1 MSSSFDNLIKEIYDN
16 ILYENLGR
24 KHLFPDGKRKARKQA
39 ALLKFKRE
47 RINNARNN
55 IIKIKKHLKEL
66 GYVVTLSEYDHTIRK
81 KRVIG
86 LRKPSEPFDRKV
98 NKYHKALIALAH
110 EYGHV
115 LQWDE
120 STDTKLMFDFWYEKE
135 KNAKL
140 IDLRLNE
147 QVKLA
152 KIMYYELDAWDKAR
166 QFIPT
171 EIYQYF
177 LTDMKICLDSYK
189 RGMTHINFNA
199 YPMIIELARKLNYK
213 L

>member
-1 MSSSFDNLIKEIYDN
+1 MSSRFDNLIKEIYDN

-24 KHLFPDGKRKARKQA
+24 KHLFPDGKRKARKLA
-39 ALLKFKRE
+39 AFLKFKRE

-66 GYVVTLSEYDHTIRK
+66 GYVVKLSEYDHTIRK

-86 LRKPSEPFDRKV
+86 LSKPSEPFDRKV
-98 NKYHKALIALAH
+98 KKYHEALMALAH

-120 STDTKLMFDFWYEKE
+120 STDTKLMFDFWFEKTFE
-135 KNAKL
+135 ARFDL
-140 IDLRLNE
+140 IREE
-147 QVKLA
+147 QIKLA
-152 KIMYYELDAWDKAR
+152 ETMYYELDAWDKAR

-171 EIYQYF
+171 EIYQHF
-177 LTDMKICLDSYK
+177 LTYMKMCLDSYK
-189 RGMTHINFNA
+189 RNMSHINFST
-199 YPMIIELARKLNYK
+199 YPMIIELAKKLNYK

>member
-39 ALLKFKRE
+39 AFLKLKKQKLS
-47 RINNARNN
+47 NARNN
-55 IIKIKKHLKEL
+55 IVKIKKHLKEL
-66 GYVVTLSEYDHTIRK
+66 GYTVKLAHKDYTIRK
-81 KRVIG
+81 DRIVG
-86 LRKPSEPFDRKV
+86 LKKPEVSILHKIE
-98 NKYHKALIALAH
+98 KYHVALIALAH

-120 STDTKLMFDFWYEKE
+120 STDTKLMFDFWFQKKY
-135 KNAKL
+135 KNRSDQKAVEQ
-140 IDLRLNE
+140 IRLA
-147 QVKLA
+147 QT
-152 KIMYYELDAWDKAR
+152 MYYELDAWDKAR

-177 LTDMKICLDSYK
+177 LTDMKICLDGYK
-189 RGMTHINFNA
+189 RGMTHINFNQ
-199 YPMIIELARKLNYK
+199 YPMIIELARKLNYR